1 MGEELKKTVII
12 AEAGVNHNG
21 SLDMALRLVD
31 AVVDSGADMV
41 KFQTFSASE
50 VVSENAP
57 KARYQKLAT
66 GAEESQFEMI
76 QKLELDKDVH
86 LDLLEYC
93 RKRGIGFLS
102 TPFDEASADLLT
114 DVLKLETIKIGSGE
128 ITNGPLLL
136 HIARKGCNVILST
149 GMSTLGEIEDALG
162 VLAFG
167 FIAGDEKPSRT
178 AFREAYFSQKG
189 RETLA
194 KKVTL
199 LHCTTEYPA
208 PFEEVNLRAMETIR
222 QAFGLPVGYSD
233 HTEGIEV
240 PIAAVA
246 MGACII
252 EKHFT
257 LDRNLP
263 GPDHKASI
271 EPEELARMVS
281 SIRNVER
288 SIGSCQKVPGIRERE
303 NISIV
308 RKSLV
313 AAVDISKGDVF
324 TEDMITCKRPGLGVS
339 PMFYWDILGRR
350 AAKDYNKDEVLED

>member
-1 MGEELKKTVII
+1 MSVYII

-31 AVVDSGADMV
+31 AAAEAGADMV
-41 KFQTFSASE
+41 KFQTFRAAE
-50 VVSENAP
+50 VVSKNAP
-57 KARYQKLAT
+57 KARYQKQT
-66 GAEESQFEMI
+66 TEAEESQFEMI
-76 QKLELDKDVH
+76 QKLELNKEAH
-86 LDLLEYC
+86 LGLMERC

-102 TPFDEASADLLT
+102 TPFDEASADLLVN
-114 DVLKLETIKIGSGE
+114 DLWLETIKIGSGE
-128 ITNGPLLL
+128 ITNAPLLR

-167 FIAGDEKPSRT
+167 FIAEGEKPSRQ
-178 AFREAYFSQKG
+178 ASREVYFSQDG
-189 RETLA
+189 RDSLEQ
-194 KKVTL
+194 KVIL

-208 PFEEVNLRAMETIR
+208 PYEEVNLRAMNTMS

-246 MGACII
+246 LGACVI

-271 EPEELARMVS
+271 EPKELARMVS

-288 SIGSCQKVPGIRERE
+288 TLGSFQKVPGIRERE
-303 NISIV
+303 NIPIA
-308 RKSLV
+308 RKSLI
-313 AAVDISKGDVF
+313 AAVEISKGDVF
-324 TEDMITCKRPGLGVS
+324 TEDKVVCKRPGFGVS
-339 PMFYWDILGRR
+339 PMFYWDFLGRR
-350 AAKDYNKDEVLED
+350 ATRDYKKDEVLED